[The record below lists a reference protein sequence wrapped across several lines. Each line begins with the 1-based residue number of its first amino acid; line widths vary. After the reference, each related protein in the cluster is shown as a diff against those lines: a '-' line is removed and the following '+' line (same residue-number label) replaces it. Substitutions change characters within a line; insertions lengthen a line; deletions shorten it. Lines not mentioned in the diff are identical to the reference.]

1 MEQGTMK
8 LLELATNLFTM
19 FRWNNTPTMLRT
31 NEAENAFASAQFAL
45 LMSNLARKNDM
56 NINDKE
62 LLERIVLKELPKCVL
77 SDISVDTKILIRD
90 LDPQKWNAVYN
101 TAVNEVV
108 DYLPETKKQR
118 FSSIIHRAKDYSL
131 EGKIISASDLLSA
144 RLEADLHNRIFPEYY
159 EEIIE
164 SLDDRLSHFNDFQPY
179 SNLINSSWFAR
190 YKESLIV
197 LIRAVRWNRL
207 NRNVKTT
214 VAGHSFYVALISF
227 LFYYEEKPN
236 NNELDEVDI
245 IKRALLH
252 DIPESLTG
260 DIITPTKQKVTGFE
274 ELVERVE
281 EVMVTN
287 KLLIDMPKELVSE
300 FKNKILKPFEG
311 MNGKLVRAAD
321 LTAAIIE
328 CLMEIKSGNN
338 QMSFRTALNNM
349 LDQLVDSKFT
359 AVQQVADFFKLSFEW
374 TGR

>member
-1 MEQGTMK
+1 MEQGVMK
-8 LLELATNLFTM
+8 LMELATNLFTM

-45 LMSNLARKNDM
+45 LMSNLALESNMRVNE
-56 NINDKE
+56 KE

-90 LDPQKWNAVYN
+90 LDPEKWNAVYN

-108 DYLPETKKQR
+108 DYLPETKKLR
-118 FSSIIHRAKDYSL
+118 FSSIIHRAKDDSL

-159 EEIIE
+159 GEIIK
-164 SLDDRLSHFNDFQPY
+164 SLDDRLSLYTNFLPY
-179 SNLINSSWFAR
+179 KKLTNSNWFDT
-190 YKESLIV
+190 YKESVIV
-197 LIRAVRWNRL
+197 LLRAVRWNRL

-214 VAGHSFYVALISF
+214 VAGHSFYVALIGF
-227 LFYYEEKPN
+227 LLSYEEKSDQ
-236 NNELDEVDI
+236 LDEIEI

-281 EVMVTN
+281 EVMVTD
-287 KLLIDMPKELVSE
+287 KLLNDMPKKLISELKSR
-300 FKNKILKPFEG
+300 ILKPFEG
-311 MNGKLVRAAD
+311 INGKLVRAAD
-321 LTAAIIE
+321 LTAAIVE

-338 QMSFRTALNNM
+338 QMSFRIALNNM
-349 LDQLVDSKFT
+349 LDQLDESEFCSVKE
-359 AVQQVADFFKLSFEW
+359 VADFFKLSFEW

>member
-1 MEQGTMK
+1 MEQGVMK
-8 LLELATNLFTM
+8 LMELATNLFTM

-45 LMSNLARKNDM
+45 LMSNLAHESNM
-56 NINDKE
+56 SINEKK

-77 SDISVDTKILIRD
+77 SDISVDTKLLIRD
-90 LDPQKWNAVYN
+90 LDPEKWNAVYN
-101 TAVNEVV
+101 SAVGEVV
-108 DYLPETKKQR
+108 DYLPETKKLQ
-118 FSSIIHRAKDYSL
+118 FSSIIHRAKDDSL

-159 EEIIE
+159 GEIIK
-164 SLDDRLSHFNDFQPY
+164 SLDDRLSQYNDFKPY
-179 SNLINSSWFAR
+179 KKLINSNWFDT
-190 YKESLIV
+190 YKESIIV
-197 LIRAVRWNRL
+197 LLRAVRWNRL

-214 VAGHSFYVALISF
+214 VAGHSFYVALIGF
-227 LFYYEEKPN
+227 LLSYEEESN
-236 NNELDEVDI
+236 QLDEVEI
-245 IKRALLH
+245 IKRSLLH

-287 KLLIDMPKELVSE
+287 KLLNDMPEELISE
-300 FKNKILKPFEG
+300 LKNKILKPFEG
-311 MNGKLVRAAD
+311 INGKLVRAAD
-321 LTAAIIE
+321 LTAAIVE

-338 QMSFRTALNNM
+338 QMSFRIALNNM
-349 LDQLVDSKFT
+349 LDQLDESEFSSVKE
-359 AVQQVADFFKLSFEW
+359 VADFFKLSFEW

>member
-45 LMSNLARKNDM
+45 LMSNLARKENM
-56 NINDKE
+56 NINDRE

-101 TAVNEVV
+101 TAVNEIV
-108 DYLPETKKQR
+108 DYLPETKKKW
-118 FSSIIHRAKDYSL
+118 FSSIIHRVKDDSL

-159 EEIIE
+159 GEIIE

-227 LFYYEEKPN
+227 LFYYEEKSN

-300 FKNKILKPFEG
+300 FKDKILKPFEG
-311 MNGKLVRAAD
+311 KNGKLVRSAD

-359 AVQQVADFFKLSFEW
+359 AVRQVADFFKLSFEW

>member
-1 MEQGTMK
+1 MEQGVMK
-8 LLELATNLFTM
+8 LMELATNLFTM

-45 LMSNLARKNDM
+45 LMSNLARESSM
-56 NINDKE
+56 SINEKE

-77 SDISVDTKILIRD
+77 SDISVDTKLLIRD
-90 LDPQKWNAVYN
+90 LDPEKWNAVYN
-101 TAVNEVV
+101 SAVSEVV
-108 DYLPETKKQR
+108 EYLPETKKLQ
-118 FSSIIHRAKDYSL
+118 FSSIIHRAKDDSL

-144 RLEADLHNRIFPEYY
+144 RLEAGLHNRIFPEYY
-159 EEIIE
+159 GEIIK
-164 SLDDRLSHFNDFQPY
+164 SLDDRLSQYNDFKPY
-179 SNLINSSWFAR
+179 KNLINSRWFDT
-190 YKESLIV
+190 YKESIIV
-197 LIRAVRWNRL
+197 LLRAVRWNRL

-214 VAGHSFYVALISF
+214 VAGHSFYVALIGF
-227 LFYYEEKPN
+227 LLSYVEESN
-236 NNELDEVDI
+236 QLDEVEV
-245 IKRALLH
+245 IKRSLLH

-287 KLLIDMPKELVSE
+287 KLLNDMPEKLISE

-311 MNGKLVRAAD
+311 INGKLVRAAD
-321 LTAAIIE
+321 LTAAIVE

-338 QMSFRTALNNM
+338 QMSFRIALNNM
-349 LDQLVDSKFT
+349 LDQLDESEFSSVKE
-359 AVQQVADFFKLSFEW
+359 VADFFKLSFEW